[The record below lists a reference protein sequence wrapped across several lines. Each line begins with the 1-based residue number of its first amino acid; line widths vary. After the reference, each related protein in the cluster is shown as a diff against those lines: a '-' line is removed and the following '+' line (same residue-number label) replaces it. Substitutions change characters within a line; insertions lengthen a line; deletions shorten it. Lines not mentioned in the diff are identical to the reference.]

1 MNLFLLLSRIGIRP
15 RVFGGYALILGFL
28 IALAAFAAVQVGRIG
43 GTVGELVVSADGDA
57 GMARVRTSLLLAN
70 GAVEKFIRTG
80 TAADREAAA
89 KAIDGF
95 GRTFDQIDR
104 QFAELPAIAAG

>member
-28 IALAAFAAVQVGRIG
+28 IALAIFAVVQVGQIG

-57 GMARVRTSLLLAN
+57 GMARVRTSLLAAN
-70 GAVEKFIRTG
+70 GTVQRFIRTRNV
-80 TAADREAAA
+80 ADRDAAA

-95 GRTFDQIDR
+95 GQIFDQV
-104 QFAELPAIAAG
+104 E